1 MRSGCNVGWKEYILN
16 WNKFRVH
23 RHYNAYAIKRLYFT
37 IRQHLRWRWQ
47 NTTNMMTYS
56 FLYEIADDEDSM
68 QQNLPQWQ
76 FYFSSHTFRPVFLTL
91 PHDVSLC
98 LVKYFLLKKKNW
110 QIIIDK
116 NFWRDKNDNTDVK
129 KK

>member
-1 MRSGCNVGWKEYILN
+1 
-16 WNKFRVH
+16 
-23 RHYNAYAIKRLYFT
+23 
-37 IRQHLRWRWQ
+37 
-47 NTTNMMTYS
+47 MTYP
-56 FLYEIADDEDSM
+56 FLYEIADNEDSM
-68 QQNLPQWQ
+68 QQNVPQLQ